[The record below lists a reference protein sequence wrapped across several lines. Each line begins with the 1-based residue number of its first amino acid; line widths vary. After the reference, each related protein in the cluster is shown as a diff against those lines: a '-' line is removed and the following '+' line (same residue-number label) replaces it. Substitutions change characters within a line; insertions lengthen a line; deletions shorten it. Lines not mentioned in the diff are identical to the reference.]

1 MKSFAKVLSVIMG
14 IFMIIAGL
22 YCLFTPGAAYLNIGY
37 VVGLSMVFDAVGRFV
52 NWHQAKKDGAA
63 DGWMLVGAILS
74 AVFGFFVLNST
85 ILQLGID
92 AFIVYYIAI
101 WFVCHGL
108 LVITRAWRIRRL
120 HKNWDTKML
129 GTHWYIPLCI
139 GILLCLF
146 GVLSLFKPFLLAS
159 TIGVFIGLGIISAG
173 ANMITIATTPGT

>member
-92 AFIVYYIAI
+92 AFIVYRWLHRSLPEFSKSHAAAC
-101 WFVCHGL
+101 FPP
-108 LVITRAWRIRRL
+108 LVLPAS
-120 HKNWDTKML
+120 DC
-129 GTHWYIPLCI
+129 PCAA
-139 GILLCLF
+139 
-146 GVLSLFKPFLLAS
+146 PFLRQTS
-159 TIGVFIGLGIISAG
+159 HG
-173 ANMITIATTPGT
+173 